1 MRCARRWPPLERAGR
16 KRRGSLGSAAGQPR
30 PPAATIAG
38 PCHPSADARWPA
50 ACSGQFAEYEA
61 VYPGAA
67 RWILEEAAKNA
78 AHAREMERR
87 AIKLQRLDTTL
98 HRLLP
103 FALVLAFLIAS
114 VVVTF
119 VSPIVGGAGL
129 FATMAGVLIAYLTGR
144 VPNVQPPEDRP
155 TSQ

>member
-1 MRCARRWPPLERAGR
+1 MRRSIPARLAG
-16 KRRGSLGSAAGQPR
+16 
-30 PPAATIAG
+30 
-38 PCHPSADARWPA
+38 
-50 ACSGQFAEYEA
+50 
-61 VYPGAA
+61 
-67 RWILEEAAKNA
+67 ILEEAAKNA
-78 AHAREMERR
+78 AHARDLERR

-129 FATMAGVLIAYLTGR
+129 VATMAGVLIA
-144 VPNVQPPEDRP
+144 
-155 TSQ
+155 

>member
-1 MRCARRWPPLERAGR
+1 
-16 KRRGSLGSAAGQPR
+16 
-30 PPAATIAG
+30 
-38 PCHPSADARWPA
+38 
-50 ACSGQFAEYEA
+50 
-61 VYPGAA
+61 
-67 RWILEEAAKNA
+67 
-78 AHAREMERR
+78 MERR

-119 VSPIVGGAGL
+119 VGPIVGGAGL
-129 FATMAGVLIAYLTGR
+129 VATMAGVLIAYLTGR

>member
-1 MRCARRWPPLERAGR
+1 LPGLVIHQQMH
-16 KRRGSLGSAAGQPR
+16 
-30 PPAATIAG
+30 AG
-38 PCHPSADARWPA
+38 PLPA
-50 ACSGQFAEYEA
+50 PAQFAEYEA

-78 AHAREMERR
+78 AHARDMERR

-119 VSPIVGGAGL
+119 VSPLVGGAGL
-129 FATMAGVLIAYLTGR
+129 VATMAGVLIAYLTGR

>member
-1 MRCARRWPPLERAGR
+1 LPGLVIHQQMH
-16 KRRGSLGSAAGQPR
+16 
-30 PPAATIAG
+30 AG
-38 PCHPSADARWPA
+38 PLPA
-50 ACSGQFAEYEA
+50 PAQFAEYEA

-67 RWILEEAAKNA
+67 RWNPRGGGKNA
-78 AHAREMERR
+78 AHARDRERR

-129 FATMAGVLIAYLTGR
+129 VATMAGVLIAYLTGR